1 MTPFPQHSGLRLVA
15 LLCLVGFPT
24 SPRWAAMANIADMM
38 KEIGAYELTPEM
50 IRDGKAPGQEQ
61 KAPPKPPKQEKPDP
75 LKVMD
80 EGGLEVNDA
89 MKEKIKANPEL
100 VKQAE
105 LDTIAEATQLAM
117 YQRVRCSGCKAVGEL
132 LA

>member
-1 MTPFPQHSGLRLVA
+1 
-15 LLCLVGFPT
+15 
-24 SPRWAAMANIADMM
+24 MANIADMM

-50 IRDGKAPGQEQ
+50 IRDGKTPGQEQ

-89 MKEKIKANPEL
+89 MKEKIKANPEF

-117 YQRVRCSGCKAVGEL
+117 YQRVRCSGCK
-132 LA
+132 